1 MKNARLYF
9 ALLFAVMLAARLCHT
24 GVLWAEEDLPLAAAS
39 QMLFG
44 KVLYRDIWFD
54 KPPLLP
60 GFYFLLG
67 APAGWVLRLAGALYA
82 LGACAL
88 AWAFARD
95 AWGRREAW
103 RAAALMAFSLTF
115 YLHSAVAPLASDLL
129 MLAPH
134 LAAVWLAWKRRPFW
148 SGTLAGVAF
157 LVSPK
162 GLFVLAACALWQP
175 RVLVALACGFAAPNA
190 LAVLWMWTQGSL
202 AAYWLQVWK
211 WGRIYA
217 GGTFA
222 FAEGAVRTLNWAGFH
237 AALLVAAAVFLARDR
252 KMPERA
258 RWIAWGL
265 ISLVGIALGWRF
277 FPRYF
282 FQLLPV
288 VVLMA
293 ARGFVLMGRRGWCAA
308 ALLLVPLARFGPRYP
323 MVAAG
328 VEWADTAMD
337 RDSRA
342 AAALVRNLARPGD
355 TLFVW
360 GFRPEVYVYA
370 GLPAATRF
378 LDSQPLTG
386 VPADRHLKQ
395 TEILAPALA
404 AANRAELARAA
415 PAFVV
420 DGLGMYNSR
429 LALTAFP
436 DLEPWLAGYRR
447 VAETAGSVIY
457 LQIRGQATQSPIPT
471 P

>member
-1 MKNARLYF
+1 MKDGRLYF

-60 GFYFLLG
+60 GFYLLLG
-67 APAGWVLRLAGALYA
+67 APAGWLLRAAGAVYA

-103 RAAALMAFSLTF
+103 WAAGLMAFSLTF
-115 YLHSAVAPLASDLL
+115 YLHSAVVPLASDLL

-134 LAAVWLAWKRRPFW
+134 MAAVWLAWKRRPFW
-148 SGTLAGVAF
+148 SGALAGVAF
-157 LVSPK
+157 LISPK
-162 GLFVLAACALWQP
+162 GVFVLAACALWQP
-175 RVLVALACGFAAPNA
+175 RAALVLACGFAAPNA
-190 LAVLWMWTQGSL
+190 LAALWMWTQGSL
-202 AAYWLQVWK
+202 LSYWLEVWK

-217 GGTFA
+217 GGTFVRDPLA
-222 FAEGAVRTLNWAGFH
+222 HGVLRTLNWAGFH
-237 AALLVAAAVFLARDR
+237 AALLVAATAFLARDR
-252 KMPERA
+252 KTPERV
-258 RWIAWGL
+258 RWVAWGL
-265 ISLVGIALGWRF
+265 ISLAAVALGWRF

-293 ARGFVLMGRRGWCAA
+293 ARGFVLMGRRGWYVA

-342 AAALVRNLARPGD
+342 AAALVRDLARPGD

-386 VPADRHLKQ
+386 VPADRHLTQ
-395 TEILAPALA
+395 TEILAPGLA

-420 DGLGMYNSR
+420 DGLGVYNPR
-429 LALTAFP
+429 LAVTAFV
-436 DLEPWLAGYRR
+436 DLEAWLAGYRR
-447 VAETAGSVIY
+447 VGQTKGSVVY
-457 LQIRGQATQSPIPT
+457 RRAR
-471 P
+471 